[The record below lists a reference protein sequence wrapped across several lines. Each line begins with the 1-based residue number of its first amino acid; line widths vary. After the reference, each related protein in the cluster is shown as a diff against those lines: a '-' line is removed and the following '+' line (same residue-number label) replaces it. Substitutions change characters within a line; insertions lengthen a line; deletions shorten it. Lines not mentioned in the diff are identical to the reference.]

1 MRDALLIFFVTLA
14 LGMILTKM
22 LIPVLHRMK
31 MGQTTLENALSWHS
45 QKSGTPTMG
54 GLVFVPV
61 LCFGLWGGITKE
73 KVFILLCGLLFWL
86 IGALDD
92 GIKIAKKR
100 NMGLTSAQKFSLQ
113 IIASLGLAFMLRYVL
128 QVQNVW
134 IPFLGDVNFGVFFIP
149 FVMVFFLAV
158 TNSVN
163 LTDGLD
169 GLATSTG
176 FINAVFLSVVAFI
189 LQKNEATGQ
198 MMLALCGMLLAFFM
212 FNHHPAKVFMGDT
225 GSLCLGGLLAGAAAV
240 MHMELALFVSAIWFV
255 IETASVIIQTMSF
268 RMTGKRFFKMSPFH
282 HHLELCMWKET
293 KIVFFACVVTA
304 LASAVMYLVLYHIF

>member
-1 MRDALLIFFVTLA
+1 M
-14 LGMILTKM
+14 
-22 LIPVLHRMK
+22 
-31 MGQTTLENALSWHS
+31 
-45 QKSGTPTMG
+45 
-54 GLVFVPV
+54 
-61 LCFGLWGGITKE
+61 
-73 KVFILLCGLLFWL
+73 
-86 IGALDD
+86 
-92 GIKIAKKR
+92 
-100 NMGLTSAQKFSLQ
+100 TSIQKFSLQ
-113 IIASLGLAFMLRYVL
+113 ILASLSLALMLRYVL

-134 IPFLGDVNFGVFFIP
+134 IPFLGDMNFGALFIP

-176 FINAVFLSVVAFI
+176 FINAVFLAVVAFV
-189 LQKNEATGQ
+189 LLKNQAGQ
-198 MMLALCGMLLAFFM
+198 MMLALCAMLLAFFM

-240 MHMELALFVSAIWFV
+240 MHMEVALIVTGIWFV

-268 RMTGKRFFKMSPFH
+268 RISKKRFFKMSPFH

-293 KIVFFACVVTA
+293 KIVFLACVITA
-304 LASAVMYLVLYHIF
+304 LASAVMYLILYHIL